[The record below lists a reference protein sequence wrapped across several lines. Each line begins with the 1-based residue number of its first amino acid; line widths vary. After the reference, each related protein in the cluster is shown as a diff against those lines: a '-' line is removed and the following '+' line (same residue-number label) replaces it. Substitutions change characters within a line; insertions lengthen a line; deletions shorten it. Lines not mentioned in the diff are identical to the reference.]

1 MVRVA
6 GSANRDWFVC
16 NGQLAYE
23 AIVDHVPL
31 QEIHDV
37 FEFGC
42 GCGRIARHWQNF
54 NGSFVGSDLDEPAVR
69 WCRRNLSF
77 ARFEVN
83 GLEPPLIFGD
93 ESFDLVY
100 AISVFSHLTAPLQI
114 GWRNELRRVL
124 RPGGLLLLTTQGSS
138 YLRVLKSEEADRFS
152 RGELVVRWGDEAG
165 TNLCRAYH
173 PESYLRDTFA
183 RGFEFVRLEPEGAL
197 GTPTQDLVVLRKE

>member
-1 MVRVA
+1 
-6 GSANRDWFVC
+6 
-16 NGQLAYE
+16 
-23 AIVDHVPL
+23 
-31 QEIHDV
+31 
-37 FEFGC
+37 
-42 GCGRIARHWQNF
+42 
-54 NGSFVGSDLDEPAVR
+54 
-69 WCRRNLSF
+69 
-77 ARFEVN
+77 VN